1 MTPPKYR
8 DLPIIEATGEHH
20 AWDHFGRDDQLG
32 TVNFLTPERIRAAAA
47 EVHDGLVVNLSLP
60 LNLPDPPMAGG
71 RGQFHHTVLR
81 SRSGRDDYVDG
92 FYLQGSSQWDGL
104 QHIRYREFGYYGGRE
119 EEALDEGA
127 LGMDVLARKGI
138 VGRGVLVDVE
148 RHLRER
154 STPAD
159 PQRKLKIGVDL
170 IEETLLGQGCVVA
183 PGDVMLLRT
192 GWVTWYLS
200 LDADGRE
207 ALRGRQRGGE
217 GGMECPGLDPADST
231 AEWLWD
237 NGISA
242 VAADNPALEALRIDR
257 ADGFLHRRILALL
270 GMPIGEFFFLDDLA
284 NACADSRRW
293 TFLFS
298 SAPLNIPRAVGSPA
312 NAYAVL

>member
-207 ALRGRQRGGE
+207 AL
-217 GGMECPGLDPADST
+217 
-231 AEWLWD
+231 
-237 NGISA
+237 
-242 VAADNPALEALRIDR
+242 
-257 ADGFLHRRILALL
+257 
-270 GMPIGEFFFLDDLA
+270 
-284 NACADSRRW
+284 
-293 TFLFS
+293 
-298 SAPLNIPRAVGSPA
+298 
-312 NAYAVL
+312 